1 LLEGILSRG
10 DRRIADA
17 IELAWQRGARM
28 ESWMENFKA
37 ERWWQALADVGVDC
51 ETALHAPYEV
61 NARLPWDHLNIKYG
75 RTFLEKEQNRSVV
88 QLSSMAM
95 QSESSRSDFG
105 K

>member
-1 LLEGILSRG
+1 LLEGVLSRG

-17 IELAWQRGARM
+17 IELARQRGARM

-37 ERWWQALADVGVDC
+37 ERWWQALADVGVDY
-51 ETALHAPYEV
+51 ETALHTPYEL

-88 QLSSMAM
+88 QLSAMAT
-95 QSESSRSDFG
+95 EV
-105 K
+105 